1 MKCAARDW
9 RANFFP
15 VGIAHSNV
23 GSGVG
28 ADAVAS
34 GAAGG
39 IGWDSMDIVPE
50 VSTDRHG
57 IRTRLP
63 ALFMFGRTSTRS
75 GT

>member
-1 MKCAARDW
+1 
-9 RANFFP
+9 
-15 VGIAHSNV
+15 
-23 GSGVG
+23 VG

-63 ALFMFGRTSTRS
+63 ALFMFGRTRTRS